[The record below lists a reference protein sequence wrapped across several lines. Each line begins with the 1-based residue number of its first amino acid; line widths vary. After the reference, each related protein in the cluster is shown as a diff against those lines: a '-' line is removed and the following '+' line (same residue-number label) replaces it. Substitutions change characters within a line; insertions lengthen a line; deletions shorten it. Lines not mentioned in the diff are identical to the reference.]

1 MAGMIT
7 TMADRMEELQSC
19 LRVAARMREAQ
30 RRCNDLEAATH
41 SDLRELVQL
50 EKDLDQRLAE
60 LRVKGLT

>member
-19 LRVAARMREAQ
+19 LRMAARMREVQ

-50 EKDLDQRLAE
+50 EKDLDQRLAD
-60 LRVKGLT
+60 LRAKGLV